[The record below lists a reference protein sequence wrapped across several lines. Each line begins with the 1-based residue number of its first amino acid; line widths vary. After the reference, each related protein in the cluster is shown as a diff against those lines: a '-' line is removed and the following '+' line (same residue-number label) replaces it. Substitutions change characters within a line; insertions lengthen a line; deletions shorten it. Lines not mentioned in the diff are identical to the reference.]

1 MILYTTAH
9 IIAHQTLHTNKQQ
22 TVIGE
27 HTILGQQ
34 RPEAVLTSYIVP
46 PARTNTAAT
55 AATDTTAN
63 AADIAAAV
71 AAAVNN
77 NSDDSDAIDYGIPQ
91 FEDILASPY
100 VENRHPE
107 VVVTSEPNC
116 RQKAVE
122 NSGFLG
128 VTLPLE
134 PLPLTPTMPW
144 LNGRPTAGEQSGEQS
159 EEPSAG
165 GSDDDDEFVAGML
178 VPYTH
183 TNVVYTYMHIYM
195 RI

>member
-1 MILYTTAH
+1 MLYH
-9 IIAHQTLHTNKQQ
+9 KLQ

-27 HTILGQQ
+27 HTILGRQ

-46 PARTNTAAT
+46 PAKVAAADTAA
-55 AATDTTAN
+55 AAN
-63 AADIAAAV
+63 ANIAAAV
-71 AAAVNN
+71 AAAA
-77 NSDDSDAIDYGIPQ
+77 NSSDSDSGNDYGIPQ

-116 RQKAVE
+116 PQEAVE
-122 NSGFLG
+122 TNGSLT
-128 VTLPLE
+128 VTLPLG

-144 LNGRPTAGEQSGEQS
+144 LNGRSTAGEQSS

-165 GSDDDDEFVAGML
+165 GADDDESVAGICTANVYYYHCILLCCIFTRSIKL
-178 VPYTH
+178 VSCRSQSI
-183 TNVVYTYMHIYM
+183 V
-195 RI
+195 